1 MPWLIRIFS
10 WGTTYMKNPYE
21 VLRQKEAQVRELEI
35 QVEALRVA
43 APLLAEE
50 SKSEEEGKG
59 GTLVLPK
66 LNHPAAG

>member
-43 APLLAEE
+43 APLLAE
-50 SKSEEEGKG
+50 
-59 GTLVLPK
+59 
-66 LNHPAAG
+66 